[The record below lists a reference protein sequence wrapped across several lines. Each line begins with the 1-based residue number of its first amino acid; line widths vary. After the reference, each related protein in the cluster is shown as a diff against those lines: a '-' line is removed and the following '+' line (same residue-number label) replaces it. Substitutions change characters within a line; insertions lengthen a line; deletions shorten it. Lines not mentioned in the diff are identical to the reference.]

1 MAFRWYL
8 QVFAFGGK
16 LDCCGWAEDDKPL
29 VEDNSKEGHPPKE
42 GNLMSS
48 LDELPSLD
56 ETRRAAEEAADAAVS
71 SAKAAVYKGAG
82 MAAGVA
88 GSAAL
93 NIAKK
98 QVLSSSLGKGA
109 AKLAAAGAAAG
120 AAAAAAVGMQG
131 VDSGGRGD
139 DESGS
144 SESEEEGGRQVLV
157 SKMSFAENSGEL
169 LTADDA
175 LSVAASDS
183 FATNPET
190 VKSRSGT
197 GLLKG
202 TSKLGNMLAA
212 TLGRAA
218 KPRLPPSAADPSTL
232 AGQPVH
238 SEEDILHLRQL
249 PEFGGALRPA
259 DVEVLLQSLLM
270 PYLRVPLLLRF
281 FAEPARTAALAHREL
296 QRTLDAAIFEP
307 GEWQPADAPK
317 TLPTV
322 CSAHPP
328 TRITLGMQVLIT
340 APPPLFPQVCP
351 APDRRHLATA
361 AGTLFQELTHSPS
374 VVLGSVKS
382 ILENAL
388 ELDPGRYVRSGTRA
402 RSAWLL
408 LCMQVLIT
416 ARVAHHGA
424 LISPQ
429 VPRRSCYTR

>member
-29 VEDNSKEGHPPKE
+29 VEDKSKEGNPSKE

-56 ETRRAAEEAADAAVS
+56 ETRRVAEEAADAAMS

-93 NIAKK
+93 NLAKK
-98 QVLSSSLGKGA
+98 QVLSTSLGKGA

-120 AAAAAAVGMQG
+120 AARGLDCMQVLTTAPSPLPTGAAAGAAAAAAVGMQG
-131 VDSGGRGD
+131 ADSGGRGD
-139 DESGS
+139 DEAGS
-144 SESEEEGGRQVLV
+144 SESEDEGGNQVLV
-157 SKMSFAENSGEL
+157 SKMSFAENSSEL

-175 LSVAASDS
+175 LSVATSDS

-212 TLGRAA
+212 TLGLGA

-238 SEEDILHLRQL
+238 TEDDVLHLRQL

-281 FAEPARTAALAHREL
+281 FAEPSRTAALAQREL

-307 GEWQPADAPK
+307 GVWLPADAPK
-317 TLPTV
+317 ALPTV
-322 CSAHPP
+322 CPAPL
-328 TRITLGMQVLIT
+328 TRVTRGMQVLIT
-340 APPPLFPQVCP
+340 APLLAPQVCP

-388 ELDPGRYVRSGTRA
+388 ELDPGRYVRAGMHA
-402 RSAWLL
+402 
-408 LCMQVLIT
+408 
-416 ARVAHHGA
+416 
-424 LISPQ
+424 PY
-429 VPRRSCYTR
+429 P

>member
-1 MAFRWYL
+1 MLTTAPCPSP

-29 VEDNSKEGHPPKE
+29 VEDNSKEGQPPKE

-322 CSAHPP
+322 CSAHPHP
-328 TRITLGMQVLIT
+328 HH
-340 APPPLFPQVCP
+340 P
-351 APDRRHLATA
+351 RHA
-361 AGTLFQELTHSPS
+361 S
-374 VVLGSVKS
+374 
-382 ILENAL
+382 
-388 ELDPGRYVRSGTRA
+388 
-402 RSAWLL
+402 
-408 LCMQVLIT
+408 
-416 ARVAHHGA
+416 AHHGA

-429 VPRRSCYTR
+429 VRVHARRGCSSACKCSSRRV

>member
-1 MAFRWYL
+1 
-8 QVFAFGGK
+8 VFAFGGK

-328 TRITLGMQVLIT
+328 PASPSACKCSSRR
-340 APPPLFPQVCP
+340 PPPSSPRC
-351 APDRRHLATA
+351 ARRPTGVTSL
-361 AGTLFQELTHSPS
+361 Q
-374 VVLGSVKS
+374 
-382 ILENAL
+382 
-388 ELDPGRYVRSGTRA
+388 RRA
-402 RSAWLL
+402 RCS
-408 LCMQVLIT
+408 
-416 ARVAHHGA
+416 
-424 LISPQ
+424 
-429 VPRRSCYTR
+429 RS

>member
-1 MAFRWYL
+1 
-8 QVFAFGGK
+8 
-16 LDCCGWAEDDKPL
+16 
-29 VEDNSKEGHPPKE
+29 
-42 GNLMSS
+42 
-48 LDELPSLD
+48 
-56 ETRRAAEEAADAAVS
+56 
-71 SAKAAVYKGAG
+71 
-82 MAAGVA
+82 
-88 GSAAL
+88 
-93 NIAKK
+93 
-98 QVLSSSLGKGA
+98 
-109 AKLAAAGAAAG
+109 
-120 AAAAAAVGMQG
+120 
-131 VDSGGRGD
+131 
-139 DESGS
+139 
-144 SESEEEGGRQVLV
+144 
-157 SKMSFAENSGEL
+157 MSFAENSGEL

-322 CSAHPP
+322 CSAS
-328 TRITLGMQVLIT
+328 
-340 APPPLFPQVCP
+340 PPPV
-351 APDRRHLATA
+351 
-361 AGTLFQELTHSPS
+361 SPS
-374 VVLGSVKS
+374 ACKCSSRRPSPSSPRCARRPTGVTSL
-382 ILENAL
+382 
-388 ELDPGRYVRSGTRA
+388 RRRA
-402 RSAWLL
+402 RCS
-408 LCMQVLIT
+408 
-416 ARVAHHGA
+416 
-424 LISPQ
+424 
-429 VPRRSCYTR
+429 RS

>member
-1 MAFRWYL
+1 M
-8 QVFAFGGK
+8 FAFGGK

-29 VEDNSKEGHPPKE
+29 VEDHSKEGQPPKE

-322 CSAHPP
+322 CSAHPHP
-328 TRITLGMQVLIT
+328 HHPRHASAHHG
-340 APPPLFPQVCP
+340 APPLVPQVCP

-388 ELDPGRYVRSGTRA
+388 ELDPGRYVRSGTHA

-408 LCMQVLIT
+408 LGMQVLIT
-416 ARVAHHGA
+416 A
-424 LISPQ
+424 P
-429 VPRRSCYTR
+429 

>member
-1 MAFRWYL
+1 
-8 QVFAFGGK
+8 VFAFGGK

-29 VEDNSKEGHPPKE
+29 VEDHSKEGQPPKE

-340 APPPLFPQVCP
+340 APPPLVPQVCP

-408 LCMQVLIT
+408 LGMQVLIP

-424 LISPQ
+424 LFSPQ
-429 VPRRSCYTR
+429 VPRRTCYTR